1 MCVDAEGQVLAVS
14 VIAVDLEH
22 HLNIS
27 EMLCDGFVQTNF
39 QVLTFQEWR

>member
-27 EMLCDGFVQTNF
+27 EMLCDGFWFKQTSSI
-39 QVLTFQEWR
+39 TFQEWR

>member
-27 EMLCDGFVQTNF
+27 EMLCDRFVQTNV

>member
-22 HLNIS
+22 YLNIS
-27 EMLCDGFVQTNF
+27 EMLCDRFVQTNEIH
-39 QVLTFQEWR
+39 LSI